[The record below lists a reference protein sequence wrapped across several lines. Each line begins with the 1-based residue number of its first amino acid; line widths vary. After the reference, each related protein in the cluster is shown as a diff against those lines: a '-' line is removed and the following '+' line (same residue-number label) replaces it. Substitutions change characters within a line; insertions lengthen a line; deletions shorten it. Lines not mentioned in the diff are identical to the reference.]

1 MPTLWSP
8 LIRPFLAVLAVLLC
22 CQCKTLN
29 HFKPTSPSE
38 WPKTAAAEADQKDK
52 EQDKADKEENG
63 DFRLIAVNNTPF
75 FSRLRSGLRSK
86 AKPTRFLDKATRVEL
101 LKENK
106 EKLFSQ
112 IRLTD
117 GKKGWVPSRLV
128 KEIEP
133 NKGSEPEVP
142 ADAKE
147 PKPDALPELEAPE
160 KPSLPDEGMVP
171 LDPSDLP
178 PISVPDPSIRMPQ
191 AQPPIKPRVET
202 PSPSVSE

>member
-1 MPTLWSP
+1 MPIVDPMPTLWSP

-22 CQCKTLN
+22 CQCETLN
-29 HFKPTSPSE
+29 QFKPTSPGE

-52 EQDKADKEENG
+52 EQDKADKGEDG
-63 DFRLIAVNNTPF
+63 AFRLIAVNNTPF

-133 NKGSEPEVP
+133 NEDSEPEDPV
-142 ADAKE
+142 DANE
-147 PKPDALPELEAPE
+147 P

-171 LDPSDLP
+171 LDPTDLP

-191 AQPPIKPRVET
+191 AQPLIKPRVET
-202 PSPSVSE
+202 PSPSASE